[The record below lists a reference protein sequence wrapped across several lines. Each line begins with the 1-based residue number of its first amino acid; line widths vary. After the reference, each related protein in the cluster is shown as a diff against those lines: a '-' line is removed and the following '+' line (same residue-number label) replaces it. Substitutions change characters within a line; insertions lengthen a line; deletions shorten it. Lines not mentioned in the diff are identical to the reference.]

1 MTDLLTPRDGQED
14 CITLEP
20 GMAYISTEQV
30 GHWYSP
36 AAVARM
42 IEEVRKEERE
52 ACAKMCQYYAA
63 YDGTAAECVLAI
75 RERNNPEPTAAQ
87 ILGTSIWAGLY

>member
-1 MTDLLTPRDGQED
+1 MTDLLPPRDGQED

-20 GMAYISTEQV
+20 GMAYISPEQV

-42 IEEVRKEERE
+42 IEEARMEERE
-52 ACAKMCQYYAA
+52 RCAKLY
-63 YDGTAAECVLAI
+63 
-75 RERNNPEPTAAQ
+75 
-87 ILGTSIWAGLY
+87 GLEWVKRGEK